1 MPHPT
6 PPVVSRRNTNLV
18 FNFAFIVNTPRF
30 RVARF
35 AERQLLSDV
44 HPPVL
49 SQFAR
54 AVLYI
59 LAQSALMR
67 FSSIF
72 ALGHGSQSKL
82 RPSLANANSLRVS
95 SSARWVVAPTRTYTP
110 SSLPSDFTKYG
121 HFEPPMTSTAITDFP
136 SMFSIPTSIGTRGEQ
151 PFMMELTMPSISAN
165 T

>member
-1 MPHPT
+1 MEP
-6 PPVVSRRNTNLV
+6 TNLPLFREMIPQASNCSCV
-18 FNFAFIVNTPRF
+18 MRFNVR
-30 RVARF
+30 RSSSV
-35 AERQLLSDV
+35 
-44 HPPVL
+44 